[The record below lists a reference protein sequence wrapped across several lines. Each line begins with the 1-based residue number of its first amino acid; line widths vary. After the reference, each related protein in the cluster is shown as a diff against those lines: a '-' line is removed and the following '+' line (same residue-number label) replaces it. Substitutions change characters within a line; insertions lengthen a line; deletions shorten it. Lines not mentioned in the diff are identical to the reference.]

1 MKTTLILTFLIS
13 FLYGASAGLQFK
25 NRKPTKNSIVEAG
38 ETLFKVRARL
48 FKTEIAEGKTVATV
62 QFQLRDPSGA
72 LGSWVS
78 ASSITWNGKNRNFI
92 TRGTMTIGDTAG
104 QWDWRVKAVDS
115 DGTSKNSNWFAMT
128 VESSTT
134 AAPTIVESPTT
145 AAPTKATVTT
155 APTKAPT
162 KVPTKAPTK
171 APTPTPDTTLAD
183 IQAAMNAILSI
194 ARAANGRLRPKF
206 VRLGFHDCIGGCDGC
221 IDLTNFDNNGLEEP
235 IDALAQVIVDHT
247 NEGGL
252 TRADIWAMAAMVS
265 AQDAQ
270 PNNNDQQA
278 YNFEWYGRS
287 TCTAAD
293 GKGGP
298 DRALPS
304 ADLET
309 HQLLAFFN
317 GEFGLNERE
326 TVAIM
331 GAHSIG
337 TLTQT
342 NSGFDGPRGWTSN
355 TDVLD
360 HRYYSELIGGDRN
373 VFTDDLDTL
382 LDAPNWN
389 QVLIINPEA
398 DIPDRYQWNRG
409 G

>member
-1 MKTTLILTFLIS
+1 MKTTLILTLLIS

-25 NRKPTKNSIVEAG
+25 KRNPTKNSIIEAG
-38 ETLFKVRARL
+38 ETLFQVRVRL
-48 FKTEIAEGKTVATV
+48 FRTEIAQGKTVETV

-78 ASSITWNGKNRNFI
+78 ASSINWNGKNRNFN
-92 TRGTMTIGDTAG
+92 TLGTMTIGNTAG
-104 QWDWRVKAVDS
+104 RWDWRVKAVDS

-134 AAPTIVESPTT
+134 AAPT
-145 AAPTKATVTT
+145 KATVT
-155 APTKAPT
+155 PTKFPT
-162 KVPTKAPTK
+162 KS
-171 APTPTPDTTLAD
+171 PTPAPDTTLAD

-247 NEGGL
+247 SEGGL

-270 PNNNDQQA
+270 PNNNDSQV

-287 TCTAAD
+287 TCSAVD
-293 GKGGP
+293 GKGRP

-317 GEFGLNERE
+317 VEFGLNERE

-342 NSGFDGPRGWTSN
+342 NSGFDGPSGWTSN

-373 VFTDDLDTL
+373 VFTDDFDTL